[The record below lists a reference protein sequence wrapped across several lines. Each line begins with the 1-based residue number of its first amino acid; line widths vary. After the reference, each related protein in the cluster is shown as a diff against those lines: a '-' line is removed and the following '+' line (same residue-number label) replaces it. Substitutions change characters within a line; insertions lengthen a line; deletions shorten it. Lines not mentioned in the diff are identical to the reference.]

1 MSEDPTAHFFSGP
14 AQQRTHLLPV
24 GLNGTL
30 RLDLRRGERTDRW
43 YLTFV
48 DSQLQVERID
58 RERDAECVVCAEGA
72 AFDRLVA
79 GANPAAAV
87 LRNEV
92 SFRGRLQIFVLF
104 QRLLPGPPGDTGPVR
119 ATTGGAVTGRGVA
132 AQAAVGRAGR

>member
-1 MSEDPTAHFFSGP
+1 MSMDATAGFFSGP
-14 AQQRTHLLPV
+14 VQQRTHLLPV
-24 GLNGTL
+24 DLTGTL
-30 RLDLRRGERTDRW
+30 RFDLRRDQRTDHW

-48 DSQLQVERID
+48 SSRLQVERID
-58 RERDAECVVCAEGA
+58 TERAAECVVCADGE
-72 AFDRLVA
+72 AFDRLVD

-104 QRLLPGPPGDTGPVR
+104 QRLLPGPPGDTGPGR
-119 ATTGGAVTGRGVA
+119 ATTGGAMTERGVA

>member
-1 MSEDPTAHFFSGP
+1 MSADPTADFFSGV

-24 GLNGTL
+24 GLTGTI
-30 RLDLRRGERTDRW
+30 RFDLRRGRRVDHW
-43 YLTFV
+43 YVSFAAG
-48 DSQLQVERID
+48 QLQVEHID
-58 RERDAECVVCAEGA
+58 DERDAECVVCADGA
-72 AFDRLVA
+72 AFDNLVA

-104 QRLLPGPPGDTGPVR
+104 QRLLPGPRGDTGPQR
-119 ATTGGAVTGRGVA
+119 AVTGGVVTEQGVA